1 MDDEAA
7 TTIEEP
13 VPEAVAVPPARERR
27 RPSVGMLVVAILVAL
42 VLAEAVLL
50 FRGNA
55 DERARTDVFQT
66 ASGFLTALTTYNSST
81 LDQQRNRVLALATGK
96 FKGEYEQLTGSGFLK
111 TLQDRQADSKGTVVR
126 AAVSSVRGDTATV
139 LAVVETTTTNKD
151 LKAPRVDRNLIELS
165 LVHTAGGWRIDSV
178 TILGTLA
185 A

>member
-7 TTIEEP
+7 TTTDTPAPPIESAP
-13 VPEAVAVPPARERR
+13 SRERR
-27 RPSVGMLVVAILVAL
+27 LPSVTTLVIAILIAL

-55 DERARTDVFQT
+55 DERARTDAFQT
-66 ASGFLTALTTYNSST
+66 ASSFLTALTTYNSST

-96 FKGEYEQLTGSGFLK
+96 FQGEYEQLTGSGFLK

-165 LVHTAGGWRIDSV
+165 LVHTASGWRVDSV
-178 TILGTLA
+178 TILGALTT
-185 A
+185 